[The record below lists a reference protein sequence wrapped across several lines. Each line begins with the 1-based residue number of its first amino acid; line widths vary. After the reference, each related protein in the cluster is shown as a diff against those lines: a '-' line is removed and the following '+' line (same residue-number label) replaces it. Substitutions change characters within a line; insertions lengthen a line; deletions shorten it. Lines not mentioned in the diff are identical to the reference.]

1 MTKGSKEYIEQ
12 GKKIRQLKAVLAE
25 HNAQLNNV
33 TRSHQSL
40 VSSAINA
47 FNKYAAVV
55 TAAIAALTGFTLA
68 IRSLRDERN
77 KLEESQAGLKALTGL
92 DDDSIDW
99 LTDQAKRLSTSMT
112 KEGLRVRQSANE
124 ILDAFMLVG
133 SAKPELLGNKQA
145 LKEVTEEALRLQ
157 AASKDITLNAAVEAL
172 TGSLNQYGDAA
183 DQASRYANV
192 LAAGSKAGAANIESQ
207 SKAIKAAG
215 TAASSANVSIEQTV
229 GLIETLA
236 YKGIKDE
243 VAGTGLRNFFL
254 ALQKGSSDT
263 NPDRKSVV

>member
-1 MTKGSKEYIEQ
+1 M
-12 GKKIRQLKAVLAE
+12 
-25 HNAQLNNV
+25 V
-33 TRSHQSL
+33 TSSHPTL
-40 VSSAINA
+40 VSRAINTC
-47 FNKYAAVV
+47 NEYAAIV

-68 IRSLRDERN
+68 IRSLRDERS
-77 KLEESQAGLKALTGL
+77 KLEESQAGLKALTGI

-99 LTDQAKRLSTSMT
+99 LTDQAKKLSTSMT

-183 DQASRYANV
+183 DQASR
-192 LAAGSKAGAANIESQ
+192 
-207 SKAIKAAG
+207 
-215 TAASSANVSIEQTV
+215 
-229 GLIETLA
+229 
-236 YKGIKDE
+236 
-243 VAGTGLRNFFL
+243 
-254 ALQKGSSDT
+254 
-263 NPDRKSVV
+263 